1 MNQRK
6 KMKDKKLSPL
16 QTVMTLNM
24 ANFVKEYNATVSSES
39 EKIPEITTYEE
50 KEKMHNDFFS
60 FCRSELSKDESI
72 NDIIATFKKFLAE
85 NK

>member
-1 MNQRK
+1 
-6 KMKDKKLSPL
+6 MKDKKFSPL
-16 QTVMTLNM
+16 QTVMMLNM
-24 ANFVKEYNATVSSES
+24 VNFVKEYNATLDKAS

-50 KEKMHNDFFS
+50 KEKMHNAFFT